1 MQQNKSAGDSKN
13 DNIPLLIFGSFVWGS
28 VVAVTVI
35 SPPEKDLSRFYD
47 IANFVTGGVI
57 GVISKE
63 KLETFLTNSTPKP
76 KISTKRMAWIE
87 VPKDEIEKLENRDY
101 E

>member
-1 MQQNKSAGDSKN
+1 MNKTGESKN

-28 VVAVTVI
+28 VVAVTLI
-35 SPPEKDLSRFYD
+35 TPPEKDLSRFYD

-63 KLETFLTNSTPKP
+63 KLETFLTSNKP
-76 KISTKRMAWIE
+76 TKTTTKRMAWVE
-87 VPKDEIEKLENRDY
+87 LPQDKFEKLEDTDEQQY
-101 E
+101 